1 MKLSTYKKMWRIA
14 NSLEN
19 TKNYDIEGFI
29 DQLEYTVSQIS
40 FFHNVLV
47 PKTGNVSKTFFDI
60 KGGKPKEG
68 QVAYFNLTR
77 GFPKELYDVHYCYIL
92 KDFESKFLVL
102 PLTSVKNTS
111 GEPNP
116 KFEFDITIKD
126 FINDSLSR
134 VHVDE
139 LRVLDAQRLI
149 PDKGYYDV
157 EDTREDIL
165 DKVKKIIFG

>member
-1 MKLSTYKKMWRIA
+1 MSIIYKKLWGIA

-19 TKNYDIEGFI
+19 TKNYDTEGFVE
-29 DQLEYTVSQIS
+29 QLEYTVSQIS

-47 PKTGNVSKTFFDI
+47 PKTGNVSKTFFDV

-92 KDFESKFLVL
+92 KDFESKFLVI

-116 KFEFDITIKD
+116 KFEFDIKIKN
-126 FINDSLSR
+126 FVNDSLSR
-134 VHVDE
+134 VHIDE
-139 LRVLDAQRLI
+139 MRILDAQRLI
-149 PDKGYYDV
+149 VEKGYHNV
-157 EDTREDIL
+157 EDKREEII
-165 DKVKKIIFG
+165 VKIKSVIF